1 MNIFRVKRN
10 AGFPV
15 SLPYGFPVPGV
26 AVPMCCRLICAYI
39 THGEEVGLLVVDDT
53 AVGRDAHF
61 TVGEGIEGIDGL
73 VG

>member
-1 MNIFRVKRN
+1 
-10 AGFPV
+10 
-15 SLPYGFPVPGV
+15 
-26 AVPMCCRLICAYI
+26 MCCRLIAQYI